1 MRNIIWWSFPIFW
14 FFSSYSSAQPVISLS
29 TEKVNDFAI
38 DPLGRIAVTALD
50 RNIEVWQLPDSLLK
64 RISPPVNSNLSCI
77 DLSADGKLII
87 YGSQGPDFGFFE
99 WEDSIKPYPVT
110 AEQPNFSKVKFG
122 PLGHFMATASQS
134 GKVYIR
140 DLGSGNMKYIYS
152 RHTDKIN
159 DLAFSRDGKI
169 LASASEDKTINLLD
183 LETGKPIRRLAGH
196 KEGVK
201 NLTFSPDSTS
211 LASTDGTQIIIW
223 KISDPQNVSG
233 EVFYQNQQDAA
244 LIGLSY
250 SYDNKALATATETGH
265 ISAWV
270 FEYGEYTLQVN
281 SQIYDIE
288 FVPGR
293 FQLLFSTPSGARLV
307 DLKAFNFK
315 YFYED
320 N

>member
-1 MRNIIWWSFPIFW
+1 MDSF
-14 FFSSYSSAQPVISLS
+14 
-29 TEKVNDFAI
+29 
-38 DPLGRIAVTALD
+38 GRIAVTALE

-64 RISPPVNSNLSCI
+64 RISLPVNSNLSCI
-77 DLSADGKLII
+77 DLSADGRLII
-87 YGSQGPDFGFFE
+87 YGGQGPDFGIFE
-99 WEDSIKPYPVT
+99 WEESIKPYQVT
-110 AEQPNFSKVKFG
+110 AAQTNFSKVKFG
-122 PLGHFMATASQS
+122 HLGHFMATAGQS

-159 DLAFSRDGKI
+159 DLAFSKDGKI

-183 LETGKPIRRLAGH
+183 LGTGKPIRRLTGH

-223 KISDPQNVSG
+223 KISDPQNVRG
-233 EVFYQNQQDAA
+233 EVFYQNQHEAS

-250 SYDNKALATATETGH
+250 SFDNRALATATKTGH
-265 ISAWV
+265 ISVWI
-270 FEYGEYTLQVN
+270 FEYGEYTLEI
-281 SQIYDIE
+281 SSEIYDIE

-293 FQLLFSTPSGARLV
+293 FQLLFTTPSGAHLV
-307 DLKAFNFK
+307 DLKIFNFK